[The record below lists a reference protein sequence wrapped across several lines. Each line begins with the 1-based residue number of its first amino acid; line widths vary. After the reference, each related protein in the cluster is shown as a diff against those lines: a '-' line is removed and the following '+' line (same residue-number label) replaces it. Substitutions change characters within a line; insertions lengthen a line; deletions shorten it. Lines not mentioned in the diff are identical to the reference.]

1 MKKLT
6 TYSIILLA
14 FTTTLHATEPGIS
27 DQLTQCKTVKDDIK
41 RLQCFDLIEIKEDH
55 ALKNRVNSETSPAQM
70 INNQRTVNPKPSVF
84 PALIADLDE
93 PNFFISYGNLDFL
106 GSTKKA
112 VLLGGGKRH
121 AVKTF
126 DVFSD
131 SRPLSLNV
139 FGQIRSQFD
148 VDELDTRNNRGGALI
163 NTDFSVGGELVQS
176 LDNWNWRFSYMHRST
191 HLGDEFIIDNQNY
204 LQDRINLSYEVI
216 EWTAHTQLKSI
227 DLYAGLGFITRSE
240 PRNLEK
246 SMWQLGSQFNG
257 NSWHGFKP
265 ILAVDLKSWGTYDW
279 NINVNLRAGVEIS
292 QWTLKPFQVF
302 LEYQDGHS
310 PYGQFYTE
318 DLTFTGLT
326 FLQNW

>member
-6 TYSIILLA
+6 TYLIILLS
-14 FTTTLHATEPGIS
+14 FTTSLQATESGIS
-27 DQLTQCKTVKDDIK
+27 DQLTQCKTVKNDIK
-41 RLQCFDLIEIKEDH
+41 RLQCFDQIELKEDH
-55 ALKNRVNSETSPAQM
+55 ALQNRANNETSPAQL
-70 INNQRTVNPKPSVF
+70 INNQPIVSPKPSAF

-93 PNFFISYGNLDFL
+93 PSFFISYGNLDFL

-191 HLGDEFIIDNQNY
+191 HLGDEFIIDNPNF
-204 LQDRINLSYEVI
+204 LEDRLNLSYETVR
-216 EWTAHTQLKSI
+216 WTAHKAIKQW
-227 DLYAGLGFITRSE
+227 DLYAGVGFITRAE
-240 PRNLEK
+240 PSNLDK
-246 SMWQLGSQFNG
+246 SMWQLGWQYQG
-257 NSWHGFKP
+257 NTWRGIKP
-265 ILAVDLKSWGTYDW
+265 IWAVDLNSWGAYDW
-279 NINVNLRAGVEIS
+279 NINVNMRAGIEIS
-292 QWTLKPFQVF
+292 QFSDTPFQLLF
-302 LEYQDGHS
+302 EYQDGHS
-310 PYGQFYTE
+310 PYGQFFTE
-318 DLTFTGLT
+318 DLTFAGLT